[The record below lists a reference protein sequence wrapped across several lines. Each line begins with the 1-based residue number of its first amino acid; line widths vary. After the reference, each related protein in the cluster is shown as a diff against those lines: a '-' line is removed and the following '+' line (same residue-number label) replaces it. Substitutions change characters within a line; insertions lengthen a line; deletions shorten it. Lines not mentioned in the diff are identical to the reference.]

1 MQKRTP
7 SVPGS
12 MDQQVPLDDVA
23 ERLEVAEQIRVRT
36 VQA

>member
-1 MQKRTP
+1 
-7 SVPGS
+7 